1 MQERREIN
9 ELLDIPREKLSEV
22 TFTLRDPEI
31 ETEPG
36 TDILERIRS
45 VPHERFTQLS
55 TVLRD
60 VVDPFA
66 DGWSDHY
73 SQKDPN
79 GWRDSW
85 KDKKGILWAEAE
97 PLSSQEVGLAPW
109 EEIAKCELSS
119 SFCSRPL
126 SAT

>member
-85 KDKKGILWAEAE
+85 KDKKGIEIPLDRTPPTFRAELRG
-97 PLSSQEVGLAPW
+97 P
-109 EEIAKCELSS
+109 
-119 SFCSRPL
+119 SFGPRPRP
-126 SAT
+126 